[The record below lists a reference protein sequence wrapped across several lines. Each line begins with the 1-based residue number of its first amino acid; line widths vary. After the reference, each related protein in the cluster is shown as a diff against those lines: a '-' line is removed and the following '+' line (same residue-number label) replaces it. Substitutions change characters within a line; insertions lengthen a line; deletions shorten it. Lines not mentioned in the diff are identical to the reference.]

1 MIKSFIARHPL
12 IFSLLVTVALF
23 GLTAVSRAALPTY
36 VVASV
41 TDLPPEA
48 LEQPSAWERAFSVIE
63 SSENLFQVLA
73 ILLAVPLLAAL
84 GWWREAGFNRPSRW
98 RNLHLL
104 WFPLLVGA
112 LSLLGGVEV
121 TEPALFVPAM
131 LGLLIT
137 VFGEELFYRGIVWR
151 ALAPT
156 GVMWAVVVT
165 SLLYGLLYL
174 GRLGSAE
181 PWPEAVYLTILA
193 TCAGFTYAALRWR
206 TASIWPVILLHSVLG
221 VIGGISTPETVPSL
235 ATPLIIAMT
244 PGSSGTGCS

>member
-1 MIKSFIARHPL
+1 MRAGYLIKSFIARHPL
-12 IFSLLVTVALF
+12 IFSLLVTLALF

-48 LEQPSAWERAFSVIE
+48 LEQPSAWERAFSSIE

-73 ILLAVPLLAAL
+73 ILLAVALLAAL

-104 WFPLLVGA
+104 WFPLLVGT
-112 LSLLGGVEV
+112 LSLLGGVEA

-151 ALAPT
+151 ALAPKT
-156 GVMWAVVVT
+156 AAVQIFR
-165 SLLYGLLYL
+165 SRD
-174 GRLGSAE
+174 RLADVEDDRARSSVAVRRCRQR
-181 PWPEAVYLTILA
+181 PWRL
-193 TCAGFTYAALRWR
+193 
-206 TASIWPVILLHSVLG
+206 
-221 VIGGISTPETVPSL
+221 TVPTSRR
-235 ATPLIIAMT
+235 
-244 PGSSGTGCS
+244 GSWHGDAPERRDPSTVL